1 MLVWIL
7 TAGRRPPQSET
18 RGLLHMNKADL
29 TAAVVS
35 RCRGTDF
42 ESKAAAERAVDAV
55 FRTMTETLASGEKVV
70 ISGFGS
76 FEVVTRAE
84 RQGRNV
90 QTKEP
95 ITIPAHKAV
104 RFNAGK
110 GLREGV
116 RKI

>member
-1 MLVWIL
+1 
-7 TAGRRPPQSET
+7 
-18 RGLLHMNKADL
+18 MNKAEL
-29 TAAVVS
+29 TAAVVD
-35 RCRGTDF
+35 RCREKDF
-42 ESKAAAERAVDAV
+42 GSKAAAERAVDMV
-55 FRTMTETLASGEKVV
+55 FRTMTETLVAGEKVV

-76 FEVVTRAE
+76 FEVVKRAE

-95 ITIPAHKAV
+95 ITIPEHKAV

-116 RKI
+116 RKS